1 MKFKLSER
9 ESSSESH
16 DKMDER
22 NGRRGFYLLRR
33 IITRTKVGQFP
44 ARDSIPL

>member
-22 NGRRGFYLLRR
+22 NGRRGFSRR